1 MSDIQNYFEYIIK
14 KYKISISSIRI
25 YVTKTETRITFK
37 IKIEHCLELS
47 RPEIM
52 NLLGRT
58 EYKITK
64 YKRTKICFYQNLWK

>member
-14 KYKISISSIRI
+14 KYKGSTSIRI

-37 IKIEHCLELS
+37 IKIEHYLELS

-64 YKRTKICFYQNLWK
+64 YKRAKICFYQNLWK